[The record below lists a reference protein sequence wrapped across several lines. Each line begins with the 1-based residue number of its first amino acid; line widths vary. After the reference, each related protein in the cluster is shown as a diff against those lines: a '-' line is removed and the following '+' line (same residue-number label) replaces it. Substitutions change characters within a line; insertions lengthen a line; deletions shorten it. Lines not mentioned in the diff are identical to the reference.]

1 MAKTPSESPAQLELE
16 QAAMTVG
23 ELLADAVQATLDHRT
38 PDPARQAAAELVGVD
53 DRAAPE
59 HQGGPAQLMGM
70 LTLVRW
76 LGLAREAT
84 PDRADRVEEALGRV
98 EELLG
103 KRYRARARYVSGA
116 LRDDEEAAEV
126 PAAQAA
132 LRTEFLPALTWLVAG
147 AVAEFGDGDIGWLRG
162 LENGTTVAD
171 MFG

>member
-1 MAKTPSESPAQLELE
+1 MAKTPANGPELREME
-16 QAAMTVG
+16 QAATSVG

-38 PDPARQAAAELVGVD
+38 PDAARQAAAELVGVD

-76 LGLAREAT
+76 LSLAREAT
-84 PDRADRVEEALGRV
+84 PDRAERAEEALGRV

-116 LRDDEEAAEV
+116 LRNGEEAADV
-126 PAAQAA
+126 HTAQTA
-132 LRTEFLPALTWLVAG
+132 LQAEFLPALTWLVAG
-147 AVAEFGDGDIGWLRG
+147 AVAEFGGGDIAWLRG
-162 LENGTTVAD
+162 LEDGTTVAD